1 MTSAFVQP
9 GEEGGVHSDLL
20 RSALGGDGESLG
32 LLLESHR
39 PYIYARALQL
49 TRSRA
54 VAEDAVQDTFVIA
67 LTRLSQLRRGESLRS
82 WLYAVVT
89 NVCLAGL
96 RRRSSAEEQ
105 LAAERRLKTQQDLL
119 LGDEYVQGAAQ
130 KDLVWRALLGLGEEL
145 RLAVILRYF
154 SDFHSYDEVARI
166 LGVPVG
172 TVRSR
177 LSAAKVQLL
186 RLLEGGA
193 PGGRAAFE
201 SSAPF
206 DSANLRAMWASLWR
220 RELGRFGR
228 YFHDELDFTFVFAD
242 GSVST
247 ERGLKGWQGEVH
259 GDIEAGTYFVPDSAF
274 SSGNLCVVEGEIRN
288 APETPFRC
296 PPGGSAVLVH
306 DGKRIKSMRIYMA
319 QRPDF

>member
-1 MTSAFVQP
+1 VTSAPVHHS
-9 GEEGGVHSDLL
+9 EEGGVHSDLL
-20 RSALGGDGESLG
+20 RSALAGDRESLG
-32 LLLESHR
+32 LLLEIHR

-54 VAEDAVQDTFVIA
+54 TAEDAVQDTFVIA
-67 LTRLSQLRRGESLRS
+67 VTRLSQLRKGESLRS

-89 NVCLAGL
+89 NTCLAGL

-105 LAAERRLKTQQDLL
+105 LAAERRLSTQHDLL
-119 LGDEYVQGAAQ
+119 LGDEYVQDAVE

-154 SDFHSYDEVARI
+154 SDFHSYEEVARI

-186 RLLEGGA
+186 RLLEGEASGA
-193 PGGRAAFE
+193 RAAYE
-201 SSAPF
+201 SGAPF
-206 DSANLRAMWASLWR
+206 DSGGLRAMWAGLWR
-220 RELGRFGR
+220 REVGRFGS

-247 ERGLKGWQGEVH
+247 ERGIKGWQGEVH
-259 GDIEAGTYFVPDSAF
+259 SDIEAGTYFVPDSAF